1 MTQALIISDMLND
14 FVKPGGPLYTPGAEE
29 LIPAIQREMD
39 AVRREGGVVIYACD
53 AHDTDDGEF
62 DFFPPHAIAG
72 TPGAAIVDE
81 LQPQTGDVII
91 PKKTF
96 DMFHRT
102 EAGKILRERKIKSA
116 TVVGV
121 CTHICVME
129 AVGGLFYRGI
139 KVRVPLDA
147 VADFDDEAA
156 QAAVKRMKSVF
167 GADIE

>member
-1 MTQALIISDMLND
+1 MSHALIISDMLND
-14 FVKPGGPLYTPGAEE
+14 FVKPGGALHTPGADAI
-29 LIPAIQREMD
+29 IPAIKREIDD
-39 AVRREGGVVIYACD
+39 ARQNGDLIIFACD

-62 DFFPPHAIAG
+62 EYFPPHAIAG
-72 TPGAAIVDE
+72 TPGGAIVDE
-81 LQPQTGDVII
+81 LQPQTGDVVL

-102 EAGKILRERKIKSA
+102 EAGKIIRERKIKSA

-156 QAAVKRMKSVF
+156 AAAVKRMKSVF
-167 GADIE
+167 GADIQ